1 MNYYLENG
9 YLNMQRMIEQDKSPF
24 IIVMNGRGTGK
35 TFGAL
40 QYVIENGVKFIL
52 MRRTQTQ
59 VDLLR
64 SDELS
69 PFKSVNRANGW
80 NITVNPINKYVS
92 GVYREEAEEQKE
104 LFGYILAL
112 STFSNLRGFDAS
124 DVKIVIYDEFI
135 PEPHDR
141 PIKQEGQAFLNC
153 YESINRNRELDG
165 QEPLK
170 VLLLSNTNTMYSPIL
185 ESLGV
190 LSTVERM
197 KRQGKDYSQMKGLV
211 SVYMPNESPI
221 SEAKKATVLYQIANN
236 GDFVNMAIDNTFSTG
251 DTEYIGTR
259 PLKEYIPLVS
269 ATGILIH
276 KHKSKDEF
284 YITEN
289 NTGRIDYGQSKTEK
303 LRFSNRFGYL
313 YFKYIKGK
321 ITFQNFSCKMFF
333 EWYFT

>member
-9 YLNMQRMIEQDKSPF
+9 YLNMPRMIEQDKSPF

-40 QYVIENGVKFIL
+40 QYVIDKGVKFIL

-80 NITVNPINKYVS
+80 NITVVPINKYVS

-104 LFGYILAL
+104 LCGYILAL

-124 DVKIVIYDEFI
+124 DVKLIIYDEFI

-190 LSTVERM
+190 LSIIERM
-197 KRQGKDYSQMKGLV
+197 KRQRKDYSQMKGLV

-259 PLKEYIPLVS
+259 PIKEYIPLVS
-269 ATGILIH
+269 AAGILIY

-303 LRFSNRFGYL
+303 LRFSNRYGYL

>member
-1 MNYYLENG
+1 MKYYLENG
-9 YLNMQRMIEQDKSPF
+9 YLNMPHIIEQDKSPF
-24 IIVMNGRGTGK
+24 IVVMNGRGTGK

-40 QYVIENGVKFIL
+40 EYVIEHNVKFIL

-59 VDLLR
+59 VELLR
-64 SDELS
+64 TDELS
-69 PFKSVNRANGW
+69 PFKAVNRVKGW
-80 NITVNPINKYVS
+80 SIKVNPINKYVS
-92 GVYREEAEEQKE
+92 GVYREADETEE
-104 LFGYILAL
+104 LCGYILAL

-124 DVKIVIYDEFI
+124 DVKLVIYDEFI

-141 PIKQEGQAFLNC
+141 PIKQEGAAFLNC

-165 QEPLK
+165 KPPLK
-170 VLLLSNTNTMYSPIL
+170 VLLLSNTNTLYSPIL

-197 KRQGKDYSQMKGLV
+197 KRQGKEYSRLKNLV
-211 SVYMPNESPI
+211 SVYMPVASPI

-236 GDFVNMAIDNTFSTG
+236 GDFVNMAIENTFSQG
-251 DTEYIGTR
+251 DTEYIGSR
-259 PLKEYIPLVS
+259 PLQEYTPLVC
-269 ATGILIH
+269 AAGILIH
-276 KHKSKDEF
+276 KHKGKDLF

-289 NTGRIDYGQSKTEK
+289 TTGRIDYGQSKTEK
-303 LRFSNRFGYL
+303 LRFTSKYGYL

-321 ITFQNFSCKMFF
+321 VIFQNFSCKMFF